1 VSQWRE
7 QQVVVPN
14 PQGLHVR
21 PAQRI
26 AEIAQKFQAT
36 ITISRDD
43 GKPVNAKSPMNVLQ
57 LSGPQGI
64 RLTIRARGADA
75 PQALAELVALVE
87 RGFDEM

>member
-26 AEIAQKFQAT
+26 AEIAQKFEAT

>member
-1 VSQWRE
+1 M
-7 QQVVVPN
+7 PN

-26 AEIAQKFQAT
+26 AEIAQKFEAT

>member
-1 VSQWRE
+1 VSEWCE

-26 AEIAQKFQAT
+26 AEVAQKFQAT
-36 ITISRDD
+36 ITISGDD
-43 GKPVNAKSPMNVLQ
+43 GEPVNAKSPLKVLQ
-57 LSGPQGI
+57 LSGPKGT
-64 RLTIRARGADA
+64 RLTIRAQGADA
-75 PQALAELVALVE
+75 AEAVAELVALVE